1 MKKTPLEHTM
11 AMAEIGE
18 SIVEAVRRSGIMNK
32 PRGRKPGK
40 RATKAAKAI
49 TTAVV
54 KAKKKGRK
62 RDKKV
67 IEGL

>member
-18 SIVEAVRRSGIMNK
+18 AIVEAVRRSGIMNK

-40 RATKAAKAI
+40 RAKKAAKAI
-49 TTAVV
+49 TTAVT

-62 RDKKV
+62 RDKV